1 MRKQLLYIGN
11 KLSIHGK
18 TLTNIETLG
27 PLLEQQGHAVSYAS
41 SKKNRLFRLF
51 DMIVQTFRF
60 SKSDYVLIDTYS
72 TSNFWYAFLISQ
84 LCRLLKI
91 KYIPILHG
99 GNLPLR
105 LQKNP
110 RLCQMIFNHAH
121 CNVAPSNYL
130 FEAFKNAGFTNLV
143 NIPNAIQMENY
154 PFKKRTE
161 ISPKLLWVRSLAPI
175 YNPEMA
181 LEVLQK
187 LQKDFPNAALC
198 MVGPNK
204 DNKLAGLQQMAQRLG
219 IQVTFTG
226 KLPKSDW
233 IQLSEQYDIFI
244 NTTHFD
250 NMPVSVIEAMA
261 LGLPVVST
269 NVGGLPFL
277 LKDRKTAWLV
287 NDNDATAMATGIKE
301 IIQNRTFGQQMI
313 TNAKHDIQQ
322 FDWNEV
328 GAKWNEVLI

>member
-27 PLLEQQGHAVSYAS
+27 PLLEQQGHAVCYAS

-121 CNVAPSNYL
+121 RNVAPSNYL

-181 LEVLQK
+181 IEVLQK
-187 LQKDFPNAALC
+187 LQNDFPNAALC
-198 MVGPNK
+198 MVGPDK

-226 KLPKSDW
+226 KLPKPDW

>member
-1 MRKQLLYIGN
+1 MRKRLLYIGN

-27 PLLEQQGHAVSYAS
+27 PLLEQQGHMVCYAS
-41 SKKNRLFRLF
+41 SQKNSIVRLL
-51 DMIVQTFRF
+51 DMLVQTVRF

-121 CNVAPSNYL
+121 RNVAPSNYL
-130 FEAFKNAGFTNLV
+130 FEAFKAAGFNNLV
-143 NIPNAIQMENY
+143 NIPNSIQLTDY
-154 PFKKRTE
+154 PFKKRTD
-161 ISPKLLWVRSLAPI
+161 IGPKLLWVRSLAPI

-187 LQKDFPNAALC
+187 LQNDFPNAALC
-198 MVGPNK
+198 IVGPDK
-204 DNKLAGLQQMAQRLG
+204 DNKMAGLQQMAQSLG
-219 IQVTFTG
+219 IEVTFTG
-226 KLPKSDW
+226 KLPKPDW

-287 NDNDATAMATGIKE
+287 NDNDATAMVTGIKE
-301 IIQNRTFGQQMI
+301 IIQNKTFGQQMI